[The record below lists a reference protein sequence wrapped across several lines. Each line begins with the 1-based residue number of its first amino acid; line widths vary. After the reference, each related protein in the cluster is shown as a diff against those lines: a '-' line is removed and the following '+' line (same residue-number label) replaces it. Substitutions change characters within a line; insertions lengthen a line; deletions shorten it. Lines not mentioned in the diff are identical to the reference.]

1 MEELFIYFLKS
12 SGLLITFYLAYH
24 FLLRKETFFATNRC
38 FLLIGLLTSVFLPLV
53 FYTNTVFVET
63 NDNVIDWNKIPA
75 AADLSNGANATNW
88 YLISAII
95 YGIGFMFYL
104 LKFVLDFYHLNIVL
118 KGKRIQKQEDYNLLD
133 TTDNVAPYSY
143 FNTIVYNSTLYSTT
157 ELENILEH
165 EKVHCQ
171 QNHSV
176 DVLVSR
182 VFCIVFWFNPIVWL
196 YMKDILQNL
205 EFIADHEATNKVID
219 KKAYQFTLLKITTH
233 ENCVAITNHFYQS
246 LIKKRIVML
255 NKNQSKKRNSWK
267 YAVVIPALI
276 AFVMFFQIKVVAQQ
290 RNEQTST
297 QLKGD
302 VTANKLEFSWN
313 KNTTDVQFTK
323 DISTAKS
330 LNIDLVFSKIRRN
343 SKNEITKIKIFYKDN
358 IGNEY
363 VQDFSK
369 SSGIDPIR
377 FVRSIDQNGKGE
389 IGFYEN
395 QTQILTRAKDAVLIS
410 KEKVA
415 IIDAVV
421 EQEIPKKESLQNANS
436 VKINNQKPKPIIVL
450 NGIRQTPDFDLNSVE
465 PSTIATVNVL
475 KNDKAIE
482 KYGKE
487 AINGVLEIIT
497 KNENYKP
504 STSITT
510 SKNDKTFSFTPLK
523 VSTINRNEK
532 GNIKSEVDVYEMN
545 LDKTDPTNLNNKQY
559 SKKTIKTQY
568 VKVKS
573 SETIIDEAE
582 IYIDDVKSTK
592 AALDKINPN
601 SIDKMDVIKSAEGK
615 KVVKI
620 TTKKQ

>member
-24 FLLRKETFFATNRC
+24 FLLRKETFFTSNRL
-38 FLLIGLLTSVFLPLV
+38 FLIIGLLTSVFLPLV

-63 NDNVIDWNKIPA
+63 NDNFIDWNKIPA
-75 AADLSNGANATNW
+75 PADELDNANATNW

-95 YGIGFMFYL
+95 YGIGFIFYL
-104 LKFVLDFYHLNIVL
+104 LKFALDFYHLNNIL
-118 KGKRIQKQEDYNLLD
+118 KGEGIQKREDYNLLD
-133 TTDNVAPYSY
+133 TTENVAPFSY
-143 FNTIVYNSTLYSTT
+143 FSTIVYNSRLYSPS

-171 QNHSV
+171 QKHSI
-176 DVLVSR
+176 DVLLSR
-182 VFCIVFWFNPIVWL
+182 IFCIVFWFNPIVWL
-196 YMKDILQNL
+196 YKKDILQNL
-205 EFIADHEATNKVID
+205 EFIADHEATNKVTD
-219 KKAYQFTLLKITTH
+219 KKAYQITLLKITTQ

-290 RNEQTST
+290 RNEQTSA
-297 QLKGD
+297 QLNSEITVKQ
-302 VTANKLEFSWN
+302 LEFYWT
-313 KNTTDVQFTK
+313 KNTTDLQFTK

-330 LNIDLVFSKIRRN
+330 LNIDLVLSKIRRN

-395 QTQILTRAKDAVLIS
+395 QTQISTRAKDAVVISEEKALVINTAIEQKTPNKEIS
-410 KEKVA
+410 K
-415 IIDAVV
+415 
-421 EQEIPKKESLQNANS
+421 NTNS
-436 VKINNQKPKPIIVL
+436 VKTNNQKPQPIIVI
-450 NGIRQTPDFDLNSVE
+450 NGIKQNPDFDLNSVE

-475 KNDKAIE
+475 KNEKAIE

-487 AINGVLEIIT
+487 ATNGVIEIIT

-504 STSITT
+504 STLNTN
-510 SKNDKTFSFTPLK
+510 SKNNKTFSFTPLNA
-523 VSTINRNEK
+523 STSNNNEK
-532 GNIKSEVDVYEMN
+532 GNTKSEVDVYEMN
-545 LDKTDPTNLNNKQY
+545 LEKADPTNLNNTQIT
-559 SKKTIKTQY
+559 KKTIKTQY
-568 VKVKS
+568 VKAKS
-573 SETIIDEAE
+573 SESTIDGAE
-582 IYIDDVKSTK
+582 IYIDDVKSTS

-601 SIDKMDVIKSAEGK
+601 SIDKMDVIKTAEGK

>member
-24 FLLRKETFFATNRC
+24 FLLRKETFFATNRW

-63 NDNVIDWNKIPA
+63 NNNVIDWSKIPA
-75 AADLSNGANATNW
+75 AADELDNANAINW
-88 YLISAII
+88 YFLSAVI
-95 YGIGFMFYL
+95 YGIGFIFYL
-104 LKFVLDFYHLNIVL
+104 LKFALDFYHLNTIL

-133 TTDNVAPYSY
+133 TTENVAPFSY
-143 FNTIVYNSTLYSTT
+143 FSKIVYNSTLYSPS

-171 QNHSV
+171 QKHSI
-176 DVLVSR
+176 DVLLSR
-182 VFCIVFWFNPIVWL
+182 VFCIVFWFNPIVWF
-196 YMKDILQNL
+196 YKKDILQNL
-205 EFIADHEATNKVID
+205 EFIADQKATTKVID
-219 KKAYQFTLLKITTH
+219 KKAYQFTLLKITTQ

-276 AFVMFFQIKVVAQQ
+276 AFVIFFQIKVVAQQ

-297 QLKGD
+297 QLKGE
-302 VTANKLEFSWN
+302 VTANELEFSWN

-395 QTQILTRAKDAVLIS
+395 QTQISTRAKDAVLIS
-410 KEKVA
+410 EEKVA
-415 IIDAVV
+415 IIDAAV
-421 EQEIPKKESLQNANS
+421 EQETSSKGISQTTNS
-436 VKINNQKPKPIIVL
+436 VKTNNQKPKPIIVL
-450 NGIRQTPDFDLNSVE
+450 NGIRQIPDFDLNSVD

-475 KNDKAIE
+475 KNEKAIE

-497 KNENYKP
+497 KNLNYKP

-523 VSTINRNEK
+523 ASNSNRNEK

-545 LDKTDPTNLNNKQY
+545 LEKTDPTNLNNKQF

-592 AALDKINPN
+592 AALDNINPN

-615 KVVKI
+615 KFVKI